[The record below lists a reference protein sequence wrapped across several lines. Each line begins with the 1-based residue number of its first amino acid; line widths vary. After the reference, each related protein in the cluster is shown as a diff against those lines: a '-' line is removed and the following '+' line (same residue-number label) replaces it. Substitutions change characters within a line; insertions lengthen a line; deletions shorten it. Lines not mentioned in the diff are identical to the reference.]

1 MINTN
6 LNYPYL
12 EKTIVEHFGHY
23 FVKNHIHDV
32 VIGISGGIDSTIVAI
47 LSQRI
52 KEYLK
57 SIYRFD
63 LNIHGYSLPTDT
75 TNKDELFT
83 STLVGN
89 AFCTHFTVDNITNI
103 TKNIDEYLNSSSIPN
118 TFKTGNIKSRFRMMY
133 LYNKAKEYSGVVV
146 GTDNYTE
153 KLLGFS
159 TIGGDDTADIMPIL
173 NLWKTEIYKLAEHF
187 LTQFEEEKN
196 FAACHALQSSIQLD
210 PQDGLGIS
218 STDMDQLGANSYY
231 EVDEILFDYL
241 NGINENDLVEKYSAP
256 IVHNIISRYKHNFKL
271 NLPITIKRTEIC

>member
-1 MINTN
+1 
-6 LNYPYL
+6 
-12 EKTIVEHFGHY
+12 
-23 FVKNHIHDV
+23 
-32 VIGISGGIDSTIVAI
+32 
-47 LSQRI
+47 
-52 KEYLK
+52 
-57 SIYRFD
+57 
-63 LNIHGYSLPTDT
+63 
-75 TNKDELFT
+75 
-83 STLVGN
+83 
-89 AFCTHFTVDNITNI
+89 
-103 TKNIDEYLNSSSIPN
+103 
-118 TFKTGNIKSRFRMMY
+118 MY

-218 STDMDQLGANSYY
+218 STDMDQLGSNSYY

-241 NGINENDLVEKYSAP
+241 NGINETELVEKYSAP

>member
-6 LNYPYL
+6 LNYPHL
-12 EKTIVEHFGHY
+12 EKTIVENIAHY
-23 FVKNHIHDV
+23 FVKNYIHDV
-32 VIGISGGIDSTIVAI
+32 VLGISGGIDSTIVAI
-47 LSQRI
+47 LLQRI

-57 SIYRFD
+57 LIYTFD

-75 TNKDELFT
+75 TNKDELFI

-89 AFCTHFTVDNITNI
+89 TFCTHFTIDNITNI
-103 TKNIDEYLNSSSIPN
+103 TKNIDEYLNSSSLPN
-118 TFKTGNIKSRFRMMY
+118 IFKTGNIKSRFRMIY
-133 LYNKAKEYSGVVV
+133 LYNKAKEYNGVVV

-173 NLWKTEIYKLAEHF
+173 NLWKTEIYKFAEHF
-187 LTQFEEEKN
+187 LTQFEKEKN

-241 NGINENDLVEKYSAP
+241 NGITENELVEKYSVP
-256 IVHNIISRYKHNFKL
+256 IVHNIISRYKDNFKL

>member
-6 LNYPYL
+6 LNYSYL
-12 EKTIVEHFGHY
+12 EKTIVENIGHY

-32 VIGISGGIDSTIVAI
+32 VLGISGGIDSTIVAI
-47 LSQRI
+47 LLQRI

-57 SIYRFD
+57 SIYTFD
-63 LNIHGYSLPTDT
+63 LNTHGYSLPTNT
-75 TNKDELFT
+75 TNKDELFI

-89 AFCTHFTVDNITNI
+89 TFCTHFTVDDITNI
-103 TKNIDEYLNSSSIPN
+103 TNNIDKYLNSYSLSN
-118 TFKTGNIKSRFRMMY
+118 TFKTGNIKSRFRMIY
-133 LYNKAKEYSGVVV
+133 LYNKAKEYNGVVI

-173 NLWKTEIYKLAEHF
+173 NLWKTEVYKFAEHF
-187 LTQFEEEKN
+187 LTQFEKEKN

-241 NGINENDLVEKYSAP
+241 NGITENELVEKYSAP
-256 IVHNIISRYKHNFKL
+256 IVHNIISRYKCNFKL

>member
-6 LNYPYL
+6 LDYNTV
-12 EKTIVEHFGHY
+12 EKTIVENIGEYLF
-23 FVKNHIHDV
+23 KNGIYV
-32 VIGISGGIDSTIVAI
+32 VVLGISGGIDSTVVAI
-47 LSQRI
+47 LLQRV

-57 SIYRFD
+57 SRYVFNLHIF
-63 LNIHGYSLPTDT
+63 GYSLPTDT
-75 TNKDELFT
+75 TNNEELFI

-89 AFCTHFTVDNITNI
+89 TFCTHFTIDNITNI
-103 TKNIDEYLNSSSIPN
+103 TKNIDEYLNSSSLPN
-118 TFKTGNIKSRFRMMY
+118 IFKTGNIKSRFRMIY
-133 LYNKAKEYSGVVV
+133 LYNKAKEYNGVVV

-173 NLWKTEIYKLAEHF
+173 NLWKTEVYKLAEHF
-187 LTQFEEEKN
+187 LTQFEKERN

-241 NGINENDLVEKYSAP
+241 NGVTENELVEKYSAP
-256 IVHNIISRYKHNFKL
+256 IVNNIVSRYKHNFKL

>member
-12 EKTIVEHFGHY
+12 EKTIVENIGHY

-32 VIGISGGIDSTIVAI
+32 VLGVSGGIDSTIVAI
-47 LSQRI
+47 LLQRI

-57 SIYRFD
+57 SIYTFD

-75 TNKDELFT
+75 TNNEELFI

-89 AFCTHFTVDNITNI
+89 TFCTHFSVDDITNV
-103 TKNIDEYLNSSSIPN
+103 TNNIDRYLNSYSLSN

-133 LYNKAKEYSGVVV
+133 LYNKAKEYNGVVV

-173 NLWKTEIYKLAEHF
+173 NLWKTEIYKFAEYF
-187 LTQFEEEKN
+187 LTQFEKEKN

-241 NGINENDLVEKYSAP
+241 NGITENELVEKYSVP
-256 IVHNIISRYKHNFKL
+256 IVHNIIGRYKHNFKI
-271 NLPITIKRTEIC
+271 NLPITIKRSEIC